1 MDTDPYSGLRLHPDP
16 LQRIRIQTPVSKI
29 QTQSSIIERFFCKL
43 FIQNL
48 DCRHQTVASPSP
60 CWEASPSPRW
70 EASPWICRSCR
81 TWGGNPSPACPTAS
95 PSGPRSRC
103 GTAPTECS
111 PRIYSDKVWVEKKRH
126 FGLSRNA
133 KFLEPFLCC
142 ENFAE
147 ILQINEISRKKWP
160 LLVMGNFAKFH

>member
-1 MDTDPYSGLRLHPDP
+1 MDPR
-16 LQRIRIQTPVSKI
+16 QRIRIQTPVSKI
-29 QTQSSIIERFFCKL
+29 QSQSWIISRFYFTQ
-43 FIQNL
+43 
-48 DCRHQTVASPSP
+48 PSLRP
-60 CWEASPSPRW
+60 LPSPRW
-70 EASPWICRSCR
+70 EASPWKCRSCR

-147 ILQINEISRKKWP
+147 ILQINESSRKSDLYLQCCGAEIIYFQLRPRLWP
-160 LLVMGNFAKFH
+160 